1 MHTRSMTDV
10 VVLHGAWHQPAHY
23 SALVDRLEAAGL
35 DVVAPDLTGLSL
47 VESSATVS
55 RIVGSDRPV
64 VVGHSSGGITA
75 ATIAGARAYV
85 FLHAWILE
93 RHESPQ
99 QLLGAISDEEQR
111 GLAATST
118 DAGLV
123 LDPDDAARRLFA
135 DASEADARRALE
147 LLRPEPPAI
156 FDLQPEEVHWREAP
170 SIYIA
175 GRREL
180 TMPQSLVDTFAAR
193 CDTSRIWPTGHSSYL
208 THPDDVARLIAHA
221 REHPDQLW

>member
-1 MHTRSMTDV
+1 MTDV
-10 VVLHGAWHQPAHY
+10 ILLHGAWHQPAHY
-23 SALVDRLEAAGL
+23 SALADRLVTAGL

-47 VESSATVS
+47 TESRATVND
-55 RIVGSDRPV
+55 IVGSDRPV
-64 VVGHSSGGITA
+64 IVGHSSGGITA

-99 QLLGAISDEEQR
+99 QLLGEVADDEQR
-111 GLAATST
+111 GLAVIST

-156 FDLQPEEVHWREAP
+156 FDLQPEEVYWREAP

-180 TMPQSLVDTFAAR
+180 TMPQSLVDAFAAR
-193 CDTSRIWPTGHSSYL
+193 CDTSRVWPTGHSSYL
-208 THPDDVARLIAHA
+208 THPDDVSRLIVQAW
-221 REHPDQLW
+221 EHPDQLW